1 MIFYIK
7 VATCPK
13 ETCRLYKILP
23 NSTVGQHCAFQ
34 EWICLQNQAPSH
46 EEQHQL
52 GGLRLLTGKKS
63 SSRKDTRALQFPRPW
78 FVTARLYQDVPN
90 FSRQALPFF
99 IWTQLWHLRAAGK
112 PERGKKKKEKGINS
126 SCFWSA
132 DTSGGFTST
141 YNQGQESLFSLIRA
155 SASLQSQV

>member
-1 MIFYIK
+1 MAKCYVIVLKRVIFYIK

-23 NSTVGQHCAFQ
+23 NSRRGQHRAFQ

-63 SSRKDTRALQFPRPW
+63 SSRKDTCALQFPRPW
-78 FVTARLYQDVPN
+78 FVTARLYQDVPI

-112 PERGKKKKEKGINS
+112 PERGKKKKRKR
-126 SCFWSA
+126 
-132 DTSGGFTST
+132 
-141 YNQGQESLFSLIRA
+141 YQ
-155 SASLQSQV
+155 LQLLLKCWHKWWFYLNI